1 GMFTRVY
8 YKLEGEQ
15 PFDLT
20 IYVEVKESNRLNL
33 GIHFDSNDMAA
44 ILANTTIRLNSSL
57 NSMFDITV
65 RLSRDSYLTVDY
77 SINRGIFYKGGINYK
92 IGRNDLS
99 IYERGDLSYNLG
111 ITRNTFNLVLSEF
124 YIGN

>member
-1 GMFTRVY
+1 MVAVCLR
-8 YKLEGEQ
+8 
-15 PFDLT
+15 
-20 IYVEVKESNRLNL
+20 ESTTSSRGAAFRLDYLCRSEEPNRLNL

-77 SINRGIFYKGGINYK
+77 SINRGIFYKGNK
-92 IGRNDLS
+92 L
-99 IYERGDLSYNLG
+99 
-111 ITRNTFNLVLSEF
+111 
-124 YIGN
+124 

>member
-1 GMFTRVY
+1 LEIHQVAVEGVTPREKSYIMRWIDIQKNRLTRDELDEMIAKIYGSGMFTRVY

-65 RLSRDSYLTVDY
+65 RLSRDSYLTV
-77 SINRGIFYKGGINYK
+77 
-92 IGRNDLS
+92 
-99 IYERGDLSYNLG
+99 
-111 ITRNTFNLVLSEF
+111 
-124 YIGN
+124 